1 MDLDIQN
8 DQLRRLLEEAS
19 AIAARHYRV
28 AEDARI
34 FPDKTVSELRAR
46 FDEPLPLEPVDA
58 ARLLEIVE
66 SDILSTATLSG
77 SPNYYAF
84 ISSCGNPFGFLGEVL
99 SAAIN
104 QPVMRENVFPSATAI
119 ERQVIRWIAEFI
131 GYSTDAGGL
140 LVSGGS
146 VANLIGLAVARKL
159 KSPFDVA
166 SEGVKAGPTM
176 TIYVSTEGHH
186 SLDKAV
192 DVLGFG
198 KKHMRKIPVKPDCT
212 IDLAA
217 LEFEISKDRAAGF
230 HPFCVIANGGTVN
243 TGAVDPLDALADL
256 CAAHDLWLHVD
267 GAYGVPAAATR
278 IVGDLFRGLERAD
291 SVTLDPHKW
300 LHVPY
305 EASCVL
311 IKDRHHLRDT
321 FEFDAAAA
329 YAKSDTDDPEQL
341 DFIDHGLQMTRS
353 FKALKIWMT
362 FKGYGAERLK
372 LAIEESIITMR
383 HLVDL
388 IDRSDDFEMIA
399 PSPLSS
405 VCFRYRPADVG
416 DDESYIE
423 ELNRRLIAAIE
434 KDGRVYLRG
443 TRLHGRTSLRACSVI
458 YRTRPRHV
466 EYLLEVLREIGSSL
480 HSLKE

>member
-1 MDLDIQN
+1 MDLDFHT

-34 FPDKTVSELRAR
+34 FPDKTVSELRAM
-46 FDEPLPLEPVDA
+46 FDEPLPLEPLDA

-66 SDILSTATLSG
+66 RDILSMATLSG

-84 ISSCGNPFGFLGEVL
+84 ISSCGNPFGLLGEVL

-104 QPVMRENVFPSATAI
+104 QPVMRESVFPSATAV

-131 GYSTDAGGL
+131 GYPTDAGGL

-146 VANLIGLAVARKL
+146 VANLICLAVARKV

-166 SEGVKAGPTM
+166 SEGVRAGPAM
-176 TIYVSTEGHH
+176 TLYVSTEGHH

-192 DVLGFG
+192 DVLGLG
-198 KKHMRKIPVKPDCT
+198 KRHLRKIPVRDDCT

-217 LEFEISKDRAAGF
+217 LESRILEDRAAGF

-256 CAAHDLWLHVD
+256 CAEHDLWLHVD
-267 GAYGVPAAATR
+267 GAYGAPAAATR
-278 IVGDLFRGLERAD
+278 IAGELFKGLERAD
-291 SVTLDPHKW
+291 SVILDPHKW
-300 LHVPY
+300 FYIPY
-305 EASCVL
+305 EAGCVL
-311 IKDRHHLRDT
+311 IKDRHHLRET
-321 FEFDAAAA
+321 FDIAAA
-329 YAKSDTDDPEQL
+329 YAKSETDEPEEL
-341 DFIDHGLQMTRS
+341 DFMDQGLQMSRN
-353 FKALKIWMT
+353 FKALKVWMT

-372 LAIEESIITMR
+372 SAIEENIATM
-383 HLVDL
+383 HYLVEL
-388 IDRSDDFEMIA
+388 IDRSDDFEMLA

-423 ELNRRLIAAIE
+423 ELNKRLIAAIE

-443 TRLHGRTSLRACSVI
+443 TRVHGRTSLRACSVK
-458 YRTRPRHV
+458 YRTEPRHV
-466 EYLLEVLREIGSSL
+466 EYLLEVLRELGASL
-480 HSLKE
+480 